1 MNTKHLTK
9 LCYFLIAALV
19 FISCSKEEEVKTDGE
34 LIGKQIRQL
43 ITEENILLVRTYLVD
58 YINNNPVYLADEE
71 ETGFFEID
79 GQIIKVNQTYYNLNK
94 LLKYRI
100 DTSSDTDVLSL
111 YFDGYQ

>member
-1 MNTKHLTK
+1 
-9 LCYFLIAALV
+9 
-19 FISCSKEEEVKTDGE
+19 
-34 LIGKQIRQL
+34 
-43 ITEENILLVRTYLVD
+43 
-58 YINNNPVYLADEE
+58 VYLADEE